1 MKKLLVI
8 DDDEK
13 VREAVHV
20 IFDRHFQ
27 VLDAPDKEEAL
38 RLFDSQKPDVIL
50 LDIEFNGMPEGW
62 GILKEIRKK
71 DREIPIYLMS
81 GNGTYKEHVLVHQAD
96 GFLEKPFSPQKLK
109 DILSEKGLL
118 NGQEEP

>member
-27 VLDAPDKEEAL
+27 VLDASDKEESL
-38 RLFDSQKPDVIL
+38 RIFNSHKPDVIL

-62 GILKEIRKK
+62 EILKEIRKRDK
-71 DREIPIYLMS
+71 QIPIYLMS
-81 GNGTYKEHVLVHQAD
+81 GNGTYKEHVLVHRAE

-109 DILSEKGLL
+109 DIFREKGLL
-118 NGQEEP
+118 KGGDS